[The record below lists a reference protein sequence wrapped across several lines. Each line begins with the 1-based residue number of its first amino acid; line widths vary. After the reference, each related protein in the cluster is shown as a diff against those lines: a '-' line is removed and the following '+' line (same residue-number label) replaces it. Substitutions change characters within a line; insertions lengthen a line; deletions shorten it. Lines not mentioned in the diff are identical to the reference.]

1 MAEENDATERASSYD
16 FAAHLAAHSASSAE
30 ADAFLRDQREFIR
43 LQIEDLKR
51 EDKLRHW
58 SLRVHHISDLLKLG
72 FELIVGLIV
81 LVIATGLAGAI
92 WQATHADGLV
102 IDSFNVS
109 ADMTARGLSGQ
120 VVAAKLLDRL
130 TAMQNATSSSRA
142 SSSVSR
148 DWTNDIKVEIPDT
161 GVSLG
166 EAMRT
171 LRAWLGHEI
180 RLSGD
185 VTESANGL
193 ALTVRLGDA
202 PGTTFM
208 GKPGDLDALTQK
220 AAEAVFAG
228 AQRYRYASYLL
239 GTNSR
244 QAERTAILTDLAHT
258 GDAKDRAWANDAL
271 ALSARFAGDYAKTRV
286 YAQRAIET
294 DPYFPYPWVVLSNIA
309 MDQGHDADALAKMRT
324 YAALVNTHGVEELGA
339 EQFAFERKQSIAL
352 VAHLAGDYR
361 TAVDNFPD
369 PKRQWLRG
377 TAEALS
383 LALEHDPAGARD
395 ALAAFRPGHVNQSG
409 AMPTADAAIAQ
420 GVIAL
425 ETGDWHAARDS
436 FERAGAL
443 AHEIDVRSHGVYSDR
458 AYREARAAPRLALAY
473 AMLGEKAKALAILQA
488 LPLDCDLCGRIRG
501 RVAALGQDWNGAG
514 YWFALVS
521 ARSPNIPFAD
531 TDWGEMLLRKGDL
544 DGAIAKFTSAH
555 KKSPHFADPLEMGGE
570 ALIAKNRSELAL
582 AKFEE
587 AAKYAPNWGRLHLKW
602 GEALLWSGDRDGAAK
617 QFAAAATLDL
627 TSAEKAELKKGAH
640 G

>member
-1 MAEENDATERASSYD
+1 MAEENDPTERASSYD

-58 SLRVHHISDLLKLG
+58 SLRVHHISDVLKLG

-81 LVIATGLAGAI
+81 LAIAAGLAGAV
-92 WQATHADGLV
+92 WQATQADGLV
-102 IDSFNVS
+102 IESFNVP

-185 VTESANGL
+185 VTESGNNL
-193 ALTVRLGDA
+193 TLTVRLGDA
-202 PGTTFM
+202 PGISFM

-239 GTNSR
+239 GTSR
-244 QAERTAILTDLAHT
+244 QAERTAIMTDLAHS
-258 GDAKDRAWANDAL
+258 GDVKDRAWANDAL
-271 ALSARFAGDYAKTRV
+271 ALSARFAGDYAKVRV
-286 YAQRAIET
+286 YAQRATET
-294 DPYFPYPWVVLSNIA
+294 DPNFPYPWVVLANTA
-309 MDQGHDADALAKMRT
+309 MDQGHDAEALNAMRT
-324 YAALVNTHGVEELGA
+324 YAALLKAHGVEELGA
-339 EQFAFERKQSIAL
+339 DGFAFKLQQSVAL
-352 VAHLAGDYR
+352 VAELSGDYR
-361 TAVDNFPD
+361 TAATNFPD
-369 PKRQWLRG
+369 PKREWLRG
-377 TAEALS
+377 TAEVLS

-395 ALAAFRPGHVNQSG
+395 ALAAFRPGRVDQSG
-409 AMPTADAAIAQ
+409 VMPIADAAVAQ

-425 ETGDWHAARDS
+425 ETGDWRAARDA
-436 FERAGAL
+436 FERAEAL
-443 AHEIDVRSHGVYSDR
+443 AHEIDVQSHGVYSDR
-458 AYREARAAPRLALAY
+458 AYREVRAAPRLALAY
-473 AMLGEKAKALAILQA
+473 AMLGEKAKALALLKT
-488 LPLDCDLCGRIRG
+488 LPRDCDLCDRIRG
-501 RVAALGQDWNGAG
+501 RVAALSGDWNGAR

-521 ARSPNIPFAD
+521 SRSPNIPFAD
-531 TDWGEMLLRKGDL
+531 ADWGEMLLRKGDF
-544 DGAIAKFTSAH
+544 DGAIAKFESAH
-555 KKSPHFADPLEMGGE
+555 RKGPHFADPLEMWGE
-570 ALIAKNRSELAL
+570 ALIAKNRSDLAL
-582 AKFEE
+582 AKFDE

-602 GEALLWSGDRDGAAK
+602 GEALFWVGKKDDARK
-617 QFAAAATLDL
+617 QFAIAAGLDL
-627 TSAEKAELKKGAH
+627 TAAEKAELARMSH